1 MSEQDNIRIMEQWI
15 EALGA
20 HDVAQMQDLRAPGY
34 TVEHPALPG
43 PVGAEE
49 EDAYIRRLTE
59 AFPDW
64 RWEEVQIIAQG
75 DFVVANGIRR
85 GTQSGP
91 MGGSWDEILPAT
103 GKKLALRIST
113 TLQIE
118 NGKIVHSSVY
128 YDRFGMM
135 KELGQILSW

>member
-1 MSEQDNIRIMEQWI
+1 MSEQENIRIAEQWL
-15 EALGA
+15 EALA
-20 HDVAQMQDLRAPGY
+20 SHDLNQLQALRAPGY
-34 TVEHPALPG
+34 IVEHPALPG

-64 RWEEVQIIAQG
+64 RWEDVQIIAQG
-75 DFVVANGIRR
+75 DYVVINGIRR

-91 MGGSWDEILPAT
+91 MGGSWDEIIPAT

-113 TLQIE
+113 TLKIE
-118 NGKIVHSSVY
+118 DGKVVHSSVY

-135 KELGQILSW
+135 KELGQIISW

>member
-1 MSEQDNIRIMEQWI
+1 MSEQDNIRIAEKWL
-15 EALGA
+15 EALAA
-20 HDVAQMQDLRAPGY
+20 HDLARMQDLRAPGY
-34 TVEHPALPG
+34 VVEHPALPG

-64 RWEEVQIIAQG
+64 RWEDVQTIAQG
-75 DFVVANGIRR
+75 DFVVINGIRR

>member
-1 MSEQDNIRIMEQWI
+1 MSEQDNIRIVEQWI

-43 PVGAEE
+43 LVGAEE

-64 RWEEVQIIAQG
+64 RWEDVQMIAQG
-75 DFVVANGIRR
+75 DFVVINGIRR

-118 NGKIVHSSVY
+118 NGKIVRSSVY

>member
-1 MSEQDNIRIMEQWI
+1 MSEQDNIRIAEQWL
-15 EALGA
+15 EALAA
-20 HDVAQMQDLRAPGY
+20 HDLARMQDLRAPGY
-34 TVEHPALPG
+34 VVEHPALPG

-64 RWEEVQIIAQG
+64 RWEDVQMIAQ
-75 DFVVANGIRR
+75 DDLVVINGIRR

-113 TLQIE
+113 TLQIQ

>member
-1 MSEQDNIRIMEQWI
+1 MSEEDNIRIAEKWI
-15 EALGA
+15 EALAA
-20 HDVAQMQDLRAPGY
+20 HDLVQLQALRGPGY
-34 TVEHPALPG
+34 VVEHPALPG
-43 PVGAEE
+43 PVGAAE

-64 RWEEVQIIAQG
+64 RWEDVQMITQG
-75 DFVVANGIRR
+75 DFVVINGVRR

-91 MGGSWDEILPAT
+91 MGGQWDEIIPAT
-103 GKKLALRIST
+103 GKSLALRIST

-128 YDRFGMM
+128 YDRFVMM
-135 KELGQILSW
+135 KELGQIISW